1 MLTELLAARAE
12 WTVSPLRLAPP
23 VSDRA
28 VWDRLPCADRWLAEG
43 NAVPRAVPPLPLH
56 LWQDFTVTGRRD
68 RFETVYFARRRGL
81 CALVMAECVS
91 GAGQFVSRIADYCW
105 AICEESAWQL
115 PAHNSYLRDTPQL
128 PLPDPDRP
136 VIDLFAAET
145 GALLAV
151 TRALLGRT
159 LDAAAPGLSA
169 RMAREVKKR
178 ILTPYRKTH
187 FWWMGSGSEPMCNW
201 TPWCTQN
208 VLLAAGLLLPA
219 RALPPYVRQAAYSLD
234 CFLKDYGTDGCCSEG
249 AQYYRHAALTFWAAL
264 DLLCRMVPGVFDA
277 AWAEPK
283 VKNLAEYIVNM
294 HVAGPYYLNFAD
306 CSPLAGSRGVREFLF
321 GQRVG
326 SAPLTALAAADF
338 AADADRDR
346 MHCPDASEGIN
357 LYYHLLTA
365 LHEQELLAYPRQEAS
380 AGDSWYPS
388 VGIRVVRRGACV
400 LGAKA
405 GNNADSHNHNDV
417 GSLTLWR
424 GETPVLLDLGVETYC
439 KKTFSPQRY
448 EIWTMQSSW
457 HNLPE
462 FDGRQQQPGAAFA
475 ARDVQCLPD
484 GLTLDLA
491 PAYGPVPGLEYYRRT
506 ALLSE
511 KGLVFTD
518 ETDYPRPVALTLLSL
533 TPLTDA
539 RFEGADRV
547 ETETVP
553 IKDARL
559 RQAWPG
565 TVTRT
570 RVWFTGRLRAEV
582 R

>member
-1 MLTELLAARAE
+1 M
-12 WTVSPLRLAPP
+12 
-23 VSDRA
+23 
-28 VWDRLPCADRWLAEG
+28 
-43 NAVPRAVPPLPLH
+43 
-56 LWQDFTVTGRRD
+56 
-68 RFETVYFARRRGL
+68 
-81 CALVMAECVS
+81 
-91 GAGQFVSRIADYCW
+91 
-105 AICEESAWQL
+105 
-115 PAHNSYLRDTPQL
+115 
-128 PLPDPDRP
+128 
-136 VIDLFAAET
+136 
-145 GALLAV
+145 
-151 TRALLGRT
+151 
-159 LDAAAPGLSA
+159 
-169 RMAREVKKR
+169 
-178 ILTPYRKTH
+178 
-187 FWWMGSGSEPMCNW
+187 
-201 TPWCTQN
+201 
-208 VLLAAGLLLPA
+208 
-219 RALPPYVRQAAYSLD
+219 
-234 CFLKDYGTDGCCSEG
+234 
-249 AQYYRHAALTFWAAL
+249 
-264 DLLCRMVPGVFDA
+264 
-277 AWAEPK
+277 
-283 VKNLAEYIVNM
+283 
-294 HVAGPYYLNFAD
+294 
-306 CSPLAGSRGVREFLF
+306 
-321 GQRVG
+321 
-326 SAPLTALAAADF
+326 
-338 AADADRDR
+338 
-346 MHCPDASEGIN
+346 
-357 LYYHLLTA
+357 
-365 LHEQELLAYPRQEAS
+365 
-380 AGDSWYPS
+380 
-388 VGIRVVRRGACV
+388 GIRVVRRGAYV

-491 PAYGPVPGLEYYRRT
+491 PAYGPVPGLGHYRRT

-547 ETETVP
+547 ETEIIP

-559 RQAWPG
+559 RQAWPE
-565 TVTRT
+565 TVIRT